1 MKTSN
6 FFSHKVMILALSIA
20 LTIFTISWL
29 FNGHLA
35 NAQSDDTRQPV
46 IAEAQ
51 TGTGFTYQGQFND
64 GGAPANGT
72 YRFSFGLFDSV
83 TGGAQIGNISAKDIE
98 VTNGLFTTLLNKDG
112 EFGPSAFTGD
122 ARYLEIKVSTDGG
135 STSTTLTPRQ
145 LLNASPYALSLR
157 PGAVISGT
165 RPGSGNYVLNLTN
178 NGALGSAL
186 EINSYGRGIEVYS
199 NSTALWVLGA
209 YTPIWVES
217 GGIGYT
223 ARAVTEAGFS
233 VYTAGT
239 PSSINESDA
248 QNGFEVSGSEGNG
261 LYVGRADGAGVQ
273 VNSASVGV
281 QVDQAFT
288 GLYVQ
293 EGTNNGLLID
303 SANIGVNVLSA
314 TDIGMQV
321 GSVNTGVLVGSA
333 INGLIVDT
341 AEDTG
346 VRVGSAPTGVLVE
359 SAVNGVNIASASTD
373 GVHIVSATGDGV
385 EVESAGTGLK
395 VGTVTANGVQVDSA
409 DIGLQVGSARLG
421 INVDSAVNGIQM
433 SPVTGT
439 GLFVSSADYGVYVG
453 GATTYAGYF
462 TGNVHVA
469 GTLSKSAGAFQIDH
483 PLDPENQYLYHS
495 FVESPDMKN
504 IYDGVVVLD
513 ENGMALIQMEAWFDA
528 LNQEFRYQLTPIGA
542 AMPGLYIAQEMTG
555 NGFQIAGGEAGMKV
569 SWQVTGIRHDPYAE
583 ANRIQVEV
591 DKNAEERGTYL
602 YPELYGQPTEMGLA
616 YQKNLALDE
625 Q

>member
-1 MKTSN
+1 MKTTN
-6 FFSHKVMILALSIA
+6 TPAQRHVMIWAFFGLVTTL
-20 LTIFTISWL
+20 LVLVWL

-35 NAQSDDTRQPV
+35 NAQSDDTRQPA
-46 IAEAQ
+46 ITEAQ
-51 TGTGFTYQGQFND
+51 TGPGFTYKGQLTLS
-64 GGAPANGT
+64 GPPAEPANGT
-72 YRFSFGLFDSV
+72 YRFSFGLYDSA
-83 TGGAQIGNISAKDIE
+83 TGGAQIGNMSVKDIL

-112 EFGPSAFTGD
+112 EFGPLAFTGE

-135 STSTTLTPRQ
+135 SNYTTLTPRQ
-145 LLNASPYALSLR
+145 PLTATPYALGLR
-157 PGAVISGT
+157 PGATISGT
-165 RPGSGNYVLNLTN
+165 RPDNHILTLSN
-178 NGALGSAL
+178 DAPLGDGL
-186 EINSYGRGIEVYS
+186 KINAAGRGIEVFS
-199 NSTALWVLGA
+199 NGTALWINGSSNPV
-209 YTPIWVES
+209 WVDT

-223 ARAVTEAGFS
+223 ARAVTEAGFH
-233 VYTAGT
+233 VQTAGT

-248 QNGFEVSGSEGNG
+248 KNGFEVSGSEGNG
-261 LYVGRADGAGVQ
+261 LYVGQADEA
-273 VNSASVGV
+273 
-281 QVDQAFT
+281 
-288 GLYVQ
+288 
-293 EGTNNGLLID
+293 
-303 SANIGVNVLSA
+303 
-314 TDIGMQV
+314 
-321 GSVNTGVLVGSA
+321 
-333 INGLIVDT
+333 
-341 AEDTG
+341 
-346 VRVGSAPTGVLVE
+346 GVLVE
-359 SAVNGVNIASASTD
+359 SATTGVQILSAAGSGVAVNSAATGVNVASATNGVYVANATSHGLVVGSAANGVYVQSASTD
-373 GVHIVSATGDGV
+373 GVHIISATGDGV
-385 EVESAGTGLK
+385 EVESASTGLK

-453 GATTYAGYF
+453 GATSYAGYF

-469 GTLSKSAGAFQIDH
+469 GTLSKSAGSFKIDH

-513 ENGMALIQMEAWFDA
+513 ENGMASIQMEAWFDV

-542 AMPGLYIAQEMTG
+542 AMPGLYIAQEMSE

-591 DKNAEERGTYL
+591 DKSAEERGTYL
-602 YPELYGQPTEMGLA
+602 YPELYDQPAEMGLA

>member
-1 MKTSN
+1 MKTTN
-6 FFSHKVMILALSIA
+6 TPAQRHVMIWAFFGLITTL
-20 LTIFTISWL
+20 LVLVWL

-35 NAQSDDTRQPV
+35 NAQSDDTRQPA

-51 TGTGFTYQGQFND
+51 TGTGFTYQGQLND
-64 GGAPANGT
+64 GDAPANGT

-83 TGGAQIGNISAKDIE
+83 TGGAQIGNFSAKDIL
-98 VTNGLFTTLLNKDG
+98 VTNGLFTTILNKDG

-122 ARYLEIKVSTDGG
+122 ARYLEIRVSTDGG
-135 STSTTLTPRQ
+135 SNSTTLTPRQ
-145 LLNASPYALSLR
+145 PLTAAPYALSLQ
-157 PGAVISGT
+157 PGAIISGT

-223 ARAVTEAGFS
+223 ARAVTEAGFR

-248 QNGFEVSGSEGNG
+248 QNGFEVAGSEGNG
-261 LYVGRADGAGVQ
+261 LFVGRADSAGVQ
-273 VNSASVGV
+273 IKSANIGV
-281 QVDQAFT
+281 EVEQALN
-288 GLYVQ
+288 GLYISNA
-293 EGTNNGLLID
+293 TNNGLLID
-303 SANIGVNVLSA
+303 SAGTGVNVTTATNDGVAVTTAATGVHVYNA
-314 TDIGMQV
+314 TDTGLRVNSTAGNGLMVDSADFGTRVTNARIGAFVETATQ
-321 GSVNTGVLVGSA
+321 TGVQV
-333 INGLIVDT
+333 N
-341 AEDTG
+341 
-346 VRVGSAPTGVLVE
+346 SAPTGVHV
-359 SAVNGVNIASASTD
+359 
-373 GVHIVSATGDGV
+373 VSA
-385 EVESAGTGLK
+385 
-395 VGTVTANGVQVDSA
+395 TANGVQVDSA

-462 TGNVHVA
+462 TGNVHVQ
-469 GTLSKSAGAFQIDH
+469 GNFSKSAGSFKIDH

-513 ENGMALIQMEAWFDA
+513 ENGMASIQMEAWFDV

-591 DKNAEERGTYL
+591 DKSAEERGTYL
-602 YPELYGQPTEMGLA
+602 YPELYDQPAEMGLA
-616 YQKNLALDE
+616 YQKNAALNE

>member
-1 MKTSN
+1 
-6 FFSHKVMILALSIA
+6 VAA
-20 LTIFTISWL
+20 
-29 FNGHLA
+29 
-35 NAQSDDTRQPV
+35 
-46 IAEAQ
+46 
-51 TGTGFTYQGQFND
+51 
-64 GGAPANGT
+64 
-72 YRFSFGLFDSV
+72 
-83 TGGAQIGNISAKDIE
+83 
-98 VTNGLFTTLLNKDG
+98 
-112 EFGPSAFTGD
+112 
-122 ARYLEIKVSTDGG
+122 
-135 STSTTLTPRQ
+135 
-145 LLNASPYALSLR
+145 
-157 PGAVISGT
+157 
-165 RPGSGNYVLNLTN
+165 
-178 NGALGSAL
+178 
-186 EINSYGRGIEVYS
+186 
-199 NSTALWVLGA
+199 
-209 YTPIWVES
+209 
-217 GGIGYT
+217 
-223 ARAVTEAGFS
+223 AG
-233 VYTAGT
+233 
-239 PSSINESDA
+239 
-248 QNGFEVSGSEGNG
+248 
-261 LYVGRADGAGVQ
+261 
-273 VNSASVGV
+273 VGV
-281 QVDQAFT
+281 QVDQAST
-288 GLYVQ
+288 GLYVSDA
-293 EGTNNGLLID
+293 TNNGLLID

-395 VGTVTANGVQVDSA
+395 VGTVTGNGVQVGSA
-409 DIGLQVGSARLG
+409 DVGLQVGSARLG

-453 GATTYAGYF
+453 GATSYAGYF
-462 TGNVHVA
+462 TGKVNVTGNLSVQ

-504 IYDGVVVLD
+504 IYDGLVVLD
-513 ENGMALIQMEAWFDA
+513 ENGMASIQMADWFDA

-542 AMPGLYIAQEMTG
+542 AMPGLYIAQEMTA

-591 DKNAEERGTYL
+591 DKSAEERGTYL
-602 YPELYGQPTEMGLA
+602 YPELYDQPTEMGLS